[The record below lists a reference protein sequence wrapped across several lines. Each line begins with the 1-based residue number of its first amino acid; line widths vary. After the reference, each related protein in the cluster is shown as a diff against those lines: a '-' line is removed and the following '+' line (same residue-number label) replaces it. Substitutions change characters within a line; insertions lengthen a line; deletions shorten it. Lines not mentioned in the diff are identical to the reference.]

1 MCFGDLRSQEGRC
14 YFLLAQKVTKDAL
27 GDAFGAH
34 PACGGAHRRLAP
46 KPPFYERGPLRL
58 GSSFRR
64 AKSRSVSVLFSAHWG
79 LMPSKFA
86 GRYLLSHTAWCVPTC
101 LVRQSSGR
109 SPTTAQLSWLCQCRR
124 CPYSADTLN
133 FHPAGP
139 SGPRQEG
146 RKVLFSEPPDASAYL
161 PGGRPPVNG
170 VRGKPPMSARCAKAL
185 IEGGPGDSLVTF

>member
-1 MCFGDLRSQEGRC
+1 MTFGRLWRRC

-101 LVRQSSGR
+101 LVRRWSYKGAQQLPSCHGYARAGGEISTQNAANFGLGR
-109 SPTTAQLSWLCQCRR
+109 PQWAEARR
-124 CPYSADTLN
+124 TQGLV
-133 FHPAGP
+133 F
-139 SGPRQEG
+139 
-146 RKVLFSEPPDASAYL
+146 
-161 PGGRPPVNG
+161 GGRRTQVPIFQDGVPP
-170 VRGKPPMSARCAKAL
+170 
-185 IEGGPGDSLVTF
+185 